1 MTKLKNPTD
10 SGKSLAAGF
19 QNKLSA
25 NNSTKAH
32 TMKPGTKAFGVLF
45 ALVQGYSFNRF
56 QAERELN
63 DHCLPSTV
71 SALQGKGISIHRE
84 MEKIPCLGGA
94 ATTEVARYRLLPSEI
109 AKAKMLLGQENTEVK
124 S

>member
-10 SGKSLAAGF
+10 SSESLAAGF
-19 QNKLSA
+19 QNKLSV
-25 NNSTKAH
+25 NNSTKKH
-32 TMKPGTKAFGVLF
+32 KVKPGTKAFGVLF

-84 MEKIPCLGGA
+84 MEKVSCLGGT

-109 AKAKMLLGQENTEVK
+109 AKAKKLLGQENTEVE

>member
-10 SGKSLAAGF
+10 SGESLAAGF

-25 NNSTKAH
+25 KDSTKTH
-32 TMKPGTKAFGVLF
+32 KVKPGTKVYGVLF

-71 SALQGKGISIHRE
+71 SALQGKGINIHRE
-84 MEKIPCLGGA
+84 MEKVPCLGGT
-94 ATTEVARYRLLPSEI
+94 ATTEVARYRLLPTEI
-109 AKAKMLLGQENTEVK
+109 AKAKKLLGLKNMVVM